1 MRDDRALQR
10 RALRK
15 VVDPRRDAVED
26 EPQDVRVAVVAL
38 ADEPESAPK
47 AHDVRIGREILG
59 ELRIEEPR
67 RADRETRRSLGKVTR
82 EERARLR
89 QRVVAR
95 LWGERPAL
103 GDVDAERGFT
113 LAECVR
119 DVRRAHVHTGEL
131 KTAELIDRAA
141 EMEREPPA
149 GPKAPVAEQQSIAF
163 EVAAE
168 VGERGPRHLIGN
180 SPPRME
186 AAHVGERR
194 QVDVGE
200 EIAAER
206 WGN

>member
-82 EERARLR
+82 EERPRLR
-89 QRVVAR
+89 KRVVAR

-168 VGERGPRHLIGN
+168 VGERGHDTSSGIPRRAWKRRT
-180 SPPRME
+180 SAS
-186 AAHVGERR
+186 AAR
-194 QVDVGE
+194 
-200 EIAAER
+200 
-206 WGN
+206 

>member
-1 MRDDRALQR
+1 M
-10 RALRK
+10 
-15 VVDPRRDAVED
+15 
-26 EPQDVRVAVVAL
+26 
-38 ADEPESAPK
+38 
-47 AHDVRIGREILG
+47 
-59 ELRIEEPR
+59 
-67 RADRETRRSLGKVTR
+67 TR
-82 EERARLR
+82 EERPRLR

-141 EMEREPPA
+141 EVEREPSA
-149 GPKAPVAEQQSIAF
+149 GPKASVAEQQSIAF

-168 VGERGPRHLIGN
+168 VGERGPRDLIGD
-180 SPPRME
+180 SPPGVE

-200 EIAAER
+200 EISAER
-206 WGN
+206 CGIHGGRGQLEWLEAAHVRDKRRVRAHEGSPGRGVRVGRWPRGDDLVLVLFVDGETFEDRREVRPVG